1 MRKYR
6 KMEEDLD
13 KEFNDLKENLNEVQ
27 KQSKNF
33 ISINEKRLE
42 NFDKLDDIIKDIDKE
57 FAEKT
62 GIFNKKDQTFLWTA
76 VTLQTARI
84 YLLNKITE
92 IEKAGKGKKEKYFKK
107 FQKKIFKNNFFQ
119 NTIDKNNLSNRY
131 FAPLEQI
138 ITTPGVPYDA
148 TKFYKKNEKLDIFE
162 GANHRFATLGHD
174 PILGY
179 IFGTSNILTNT
190 ITTCVENAFKITNK
204 ISFGSLSTNYVD
216 YNELFKNPTISNDIA
231 STIDMFQA
239 VLDRFQK
246 DKKSIVASIIKQT
259 IHIATDLYTPKGIQF
274 PTTNLVLSKKN
285 VENITKYI
293 STGDI
298 IKTWASV
305 KMASFINFLVAT
317 IHSLLYD
324 ENTDISREIYS
335 VRTSKIISTSSTIAS
350 SSNIIFTMLKAYI
363 KKDISTLKE
372 LDIGG
377 ILVAISEISKSKKLQ
392 EKIRREYLEEKLYEK
407 FLIEKEGDKNE

>member
-392 EKIRREYLEEKLYEK
+392 ERIRREYLEEKLYEK

>member
-6 KMEEDLD
+6 KMEEDLNE
-13 KEFNDLKENLNEVQ
+13 EFNSLKENLNEVQ
-27 KQSKNF
+27 KQSENF
-33 ISINEKRLE
+33 IVINEKRLE
-42 NFDKLDDIIKDIDKE
+42 NFNKLDEIIENIDKE

-62 GIFNKKDQTFLWTA
+62 GILNKKDQTFLWTA
-76 VTLQTARI
+76 VALQTARI

-92 IEKAGKGKKEKYFKK
+92 IEKAGKGKKEKYLKK

-119 NTIDKNNLSNRY
+119 NTIDENNLSNRY

-204 ISFGSLSTNYVD
+204 MSFGSLSTNHVD

-298 IKTWASV
+298 IKTWVSV

-324 ENTDISREIYS
+324 ENTDISSEIYS

-350 SSNIIFTMLKAYI
+350 SSNIIFTMLKAYV

-377 ILVAISEISKSKKLQ
+377 ILVAISEISESKKLQ
-392 EKIRREYLEEKLYEK
+392 EKIRIEYLEEKLYEK
-407 FLIEKEGDKNE
+407 FLIEKKGDKNE

>member
-6 KMEEDLD
+6 KMEEDLN
-13 KEFNDLKENLNEVQ
+13 KEFNSLKENLNEVQ

-33 ISINEKRLE
+33 IVINEKRLE
-42 NFDKLDDIIKDIDKE
+42 NFNKLDEIIENIDKE

-62 GIFNKKDQTFLWTA
+62 GILNKKDQTFLWTA
-76 VTLQTARI
+76 VALQTARI
-84 YLLNKITE
+84 HLLNKITE
-92 IEKAGKGKKEKYFKK
+92 IEKAGKGKKEKYLKK

-119 NTIDKNNLSNRY
+119 NTIDENNLSNRY

-190 ITTCVENAFKITNK
+190 ITTCVENAFKTTNK
-204 ISFGSLSTNYVD
+204 MSFGSLSTNHVD

-392 EKIRREYLEEKLYEK
+392 EQIRREYLEEKLYEK

>member
-1 MRKYR
+1 MKKYR

-13 KEFNDLKENLNEVQ
+13 KEFYALKENLNEVQ
-27 KQSKNF
+27 KQSENF
-33 ISINEKRLE
+33 IAINKKRLE
-42 NFDKLDDIIKDIDKE
+42 NFNKLDEIIENIDKE

-62 GIFNKKDQTFLWTA
+62 GILNKKDQTFLWTA
-76 VTLQTARI
+76 VALQTTRI

-92 IEKAGKGKKEKYFKK
+92 IEKAGKGKKEKYLKK

-119 NTIDKNNLSNRY
+119 NTIDENNLSDRY

-190 ITTCVENAFKITNK
+190 ITTCVENTFKITNK
-204 ISFGSLSTNYVD
+204 ISFGSLSTNHVD

-305 KMASFINFLVAT
+305 KIASFINFLVAT

-392 EKIRREYLEEKLYEK
+392 EKIRREYLEERLYEK
-407 FLIEKEGDKNE
+407 FLIEKKGNKNE

>member
-42 NFDKLDDIIKDIDKE
+42 NFDKLDEIIKDIDKE

-76 VTLQTARI
+76 ITLQTARI

-119 NTIDKNNLSNRY
+119 NTIDENNLSNRY

-377 ILVAISEISKSKKLQ
+377 ILVEISKSKKLQ

>member
-6 KMEEDLD
+6 KMEEDLNE
-13 KEFNDLKENLNEVQ
+13 EFNSLKENLNKVQ
-27 KQSKNF
+27 KQSENF
-33 ISINEKRLE
+33 IVINKKRLE
-42 NFDKLDDIIKDIDKE
+42 NFNKLDEIIENIDKE

-76 VTLQTARI
+76 VALQTARI

-92 IEKAGKGKKEKYFKK
+92 IEKAGKGKKEKYLKK

-119 NTIDKNNLSNRY
+119 DVIDENNFSNRY

-148 TKFYKKNEKLDIFE
+148 TKFYEGKKLNIFKE
-162 GANHRFATLGHD
+162 ANHRFATLGHD

-190 ITTCVENAFKITNK
+190 ITTCVENTFKITNK
-204 ISFGSLSTNYVD
+204 ISFGSFSTNHVD
-216 YNELFKNPTISNDIA
+216 YNELFKNPIISDDSA
-231 STIDMFQA
+231 STMKMLQA
-239 VLDRFQK
+239 VLDRFQD
-246 DKKSIVASIIKQT
+246 DKKSIVASVIKQT

-274 PTTNLVLSKKN
+274 PMANLVLSKKN

-293 STGDI
+293 SAGDI
-298 IKTWASV
+298 IKTWTSTR
-305 KMASFINFLVAT
+305 MTSFINFLVAT
-317 IHSLLYD
+317 IHNLLYD
-324 ENTDISREIYS
+324 ENTDITREVYS
-335 VRTSKIISTSSTIAS
+335 VRTSKIISTSNTIAT
-350 SSNIIFTMLKAYI
+350 SSNIILTIFKAYI

-377 ILVAISEISKSKKLQ
+377 IFVAISEIFKGKKLQ
-392 EKIRREYLEEKLYEK
+392 ERLRREYLEKKLYEQ
-407 FLIEKEGDKNE
+407 FFIENEGDKNE